1 MISKMKLFVNIS
13 NLIMGGSIQVA
24 HSFLFELKKIS
35 SSNQYL
41 ICANKVSIKNIDT
54 CIFPDNF
61 RFVIID
67 SSPAK
72 ILNRIKTLNNLN
84 TIESDFNPDLVFTL
98 FGPSYWIPKARHICG
113 FADGWVY
120 NPDSVAY
127 SKLNLLSKLKRKLLN
142 FIKTYRIK
150 TEASH
155 FILETDDAKNRVN
168 KFLNI
173 PNSKISVVPNTFNSV
188 FNKKILKTSSNPL
201 FDNNSFKLITIS
213 SYYPHKNLEIIN
225 SVINYIPKK
234 YNVKFYLTLTQEIF
248 LKKFKDCDQII
259 NLGPQY
265 IGNCPPLYY
274 LSDAVFLPT
283 LLETFSASYPEAMIM
298 NKPIITSNLSF
309 AKDICASSAEYFNP
323 FDPEDIAKK
332 IINLYSDK
340 DRCSQLIELGKKR
353 VKTFPSS
360 FQRAEKYLNI
370 CYNQINK
377 K

>member
-13 NLIMGGSIQVA
+13 NLLMGGSIQVA

-41 ICANKVSIKNIDT
+41 ICGNKISIKNINT
-54 CIFPDNF
+54 GIFPSNF
-61 RFVIID
+61 KFVIMD
-67 SSPAK
+67 SSPVK
-72 ILNRIKTLNNLN
+72 LLNRIKTLNNLN
-84 TIESDFNPDLVFTL
+84 TIESEFNPDLVFTL
-98 FGPSYWIPKARHICG
+98 FGPSYWIPNSKHICG

-120 NPDSVAY
+120 NPDSIVY
-127 SKLNLLSKLKRKLLN
+127 LKLNLLSKFKRKLMN
-142 FIKTYRIK
+142 VIKASRIK

-173 PNSKISVVPNTFNSV
+173 PKSKISVVSNTYNSV
-188 FNKKILKTSSNPL
+188 FNKKNLKTSSNPL
-201 FDNNSFKLITIS
+201 LNNNSFKLITIS

-234 YNVKFYLTLTQEIF
+234 YNVKFYLTLPQDIF
-248 LKKFKDCDQII
+248 LKKFKDCDQIV

-265 IGNCPPLYY
+265 IGNCPALYY

-298 NKPIITSNLSF
+298 NKPIITSNLPF

-323 FDPEDIAKK
+323 LDPEDIAKK
-332 IINLYSDK
+332 IINLLTDK
-340 DRCSQLIELGKKR
+340 NRYRQLIEFGKKR

-360 FQRAEKYLNI
+360 YQRAEKYLNI
-370 CYNQINK
+370 CYNQIIK
-377 K
+377 E